1 MKEKFKTILLF
12 LLVGTSLA
20 MTQQLWMQFPER
32 VTGFFEPE
40 ISYSSSYLLSDMI
53 APNKYLVGFGGN
65 NYTMVYDA
73 NKYGIWDT
81 SKESLAKLLSSDTI
95 RIEEPESGY
104 RPGQTGEMATVF
116 YFPESI
122 STYILA
128 KAWDVKE
135 PNDIVDTIPYV
146 DRISIVKGSGDP
158 FFVFS
163 GDGRDVLIYDP
174 EISVDNILSE
184 ILELDESTDFDY
196 YYSLS
201 EIFPTEVGDI
211 YVPYELRN
219 SLPVV
224 YVSNDISQM
233 TTEEMGILA
242 ERFLERE
249 IDYIRQIVESNGST
263 IYIYNNKVLK
273 FNMNGTVEYFH
284 SLEDTVQERNLY
296 LSLSTAAEFISQKAY
311 SAKGMYL
318 AGIQEIEADGSL
330 GYSLTFRY
338 RVRGIPVLLGNREV
352 EEYVQI
358 EVFNNQVRSY
368 RQLFRREM
376 DLNIA
381 SLQDSRQIMTSFD
394 VIDQN
399 YLFLESEY
407 LKHTGESKEQL
418 GDQVVQRVLSSVE
431 DITISYYDPGLK
443 DQEERLIGVWLIRAH
458 GSVYAFN
465 AYTGMLVYQR

>member
-32 VTGFFEPE
+32 VTGFFKPE

-53 APNKYLVGFGGN
+53 APNKYLVGIGGN

-81 SKESLAKLLSSDTI
+81 SKESLAGLLRSDTI
-95 RIEEPESGY
+95 RIEESETGY
-104 RPGQTGEMATVF
+104 SPGQAVGMTVVF

-128 KAWDVKE
+128 KAWNVNE
-135 PNDIVDTIPYV
+135 PNEIVDTIPYV

-163 GDGRDVLIYDP
+163 DEERDVLVYD
-174 EISVDNILSE
+174 SGVAVDELQSNILDFEDSA
-184 ILELDESTDFDY
+184 DFDY

-201 EIFPTEVGDI
+201 EIFPTDVGDI
-211 YVPYELRN
+211 YVPYEIRH

-224 YVSNDISQM
+224 YVSNDVAQM
-233 TTEEMGILA
+233 TSGEMGILA

-284 SLEDTVQERNLY
+284 SLEDTIQERNLY

-318 AGIQEIEADGSL
+318 AGIDKIEAEGSL

-352 EEYVQI
+352 QEYVQI

-368 RQLFRREM
+368 RQLFRGEM
-376 DLNIA
+376 DLDIA
-381 SLQDSRQIMTSFD
+381 SLQDSRQIMSSFD
-394 VIDQN
+394 VIDKN

-407 LKHTGESKEQL
+407 LEHTGETREQL

-443 DQEERLIGVWLIRAH
+443 DQEERLIGVWIIRAH

-465 AYTGMLVYQR
+465 AYSGMLVYER

>member
-1 MKEKFKTILLF
+1 
-12 LLVGTSLA
+12 
-20 MTQQLWMQFPER
+20 
-32 VTGFFEPE
+32 
-40 ISYSSSYLLSDMI
+40 
-53 APNKYLVGFGGN
+53 
-65 NYTMVYDA
+65 
-73 NKYGIWDT
+73 
-81 SKESLAKLLSSDTI
+81 
-95 RIEEPESGY
+95 
-104 RPGQTGEMATVF
+104 
-116 YFPESI
+116 
-122 STYILA
+122 
-128 KAWDVKE
+128 
-135 PNDIVDTIPYV
+135 
-146 DRISIVKGSGDP
+146 
-158 FFVFS
+158 
-163 GDGRDVLIYDP
+163 
-174 EISVDNILSE
+174 
-184 ILELDESTDFDY
+184 
-196 YYSLS
+196 
-201 EIFPTEVGDI
+201 
-211 YVPYELRN
+211 
-219 SLPVV
+219 
-224 YVSNDISQM
+224 
-233 TTEEMGILA
+233 
-242 ERFLERE
+242 
-249 IDYIRQIVESNGST
+249 VESNGST

-381 SLQDSRQIMTSFD
+381 SLQDSRQIMSSFD

>member
-12 LLVGTSLA
+12 LLVGTSVA

-32 VTGFFEPE
+32 VTSFFTPE

-53 APNKYLVGFGGN
+53 APNKYLVGLGGN
-65 NYTMVYDA
+65 NYTLVYDA

-81 SKESLAKLLSSDTI
+81 SKESLARLLSSDTI
-95 RIEEPESGY
+95 RTEESESGY
-104 RPGQTGEMATVF
+104 RPGQTGEMAVVF
-116 YFPESI
+116 YFPESM

-128 KAWDVKE
+128 KAWDVNE

-146 DRISIVKGSGDP
+146 DKISIVKGSGDP

-163 GDGRDVLIYDP
+163 DGERDVFVH
-174 EISVDNILSE
+174 ESGVNVDNVISE
-184 ILELDESTDFDY
+184 IVEFEDSADFDY

-201 EIFPTEVGDI
+201 EIFPTDVGDI
-211 YVPYELRN
+211 YVPYEIRHR
-219 SLPVV
+219 LPVV
-224 YVSNDISQM
+224 YVSNDVAQM
-233 TTEEMGILA
+233 TTREMGILA
-242 ERFLERE
+242 ERFLERD

-284 SLEDTVQERNLY
+284 SLEDTILERNLY
-296 LSLSTAAEFISQKAY
+296 LSLSTASEFISQKAY

-318 AGIQEIEADGSL
+318 AGIDEIESEGSL

-352 EEYVQI
+352 REYVQI

-368 RQLFRREM
+368 RQLFRGEM

-381 SLQDSRQIMTSFD
+381 SLQDSRQILSSFD

-407 LKHTGESKEQL
+407 LQHTGETKEQL
-418 GDQVVQRVLSSVE
+418 GDQVVQRVLASVE

-443 DQEERLIGVWLIRAH
+443 DQEERLIGVWLIRTH
-458 GSVYAFN
+458 GRVYAFN
-465 AYTGMLVYQR
+465 AYTGMLVYER

>member
-32 VTGFFEPE
+32 VTGFFKPE
-40 ISYSSSYLLSDMI
+40 TSYSSSYLLSDMI
-53 APNKYLVGFGGN
+53 APNKYLVGIGGN

-81 SKESLAKLLSSDTI
+81 SKESLAGLLRSDTI
-95 RIEEPESGY
+95 RIEESETGY
-104 RPGQTGEMATVF
+104 SPGQAVGMTVVF

-128 KAWDVKE
+128 KAWNVNE
-135 PNDIVDTIPYV
+135 PNEIVDTIPYV

-163 GDGRDVLIYDP
+163 DEERDVLVYD
-174 EISVDNILSE
+174 SGVAVDELQSDILDFEDSA
-184 ILELDESTDFDY
+184 DFDY

-201 EIFPTEVGDI
+201 EIFPTDVGDI
-211 YVPYELRN
+211 YVPYEIRH

-224 YVSNDISQM
+224 YVSNDVAQM
-233 TTEEMGILA
+233 TSGEMGILA

-284 SLEDTVQERNLY
+284 SLEDTIQERNLY
-296 LSLSTAAEFISQKAY
+296 L
-311 SAKGMYL
+311 
-318 AGIQEIEADGSL
+318 
-330 GYSLTFRY
+330 
-338 RVRGIPVLLGNREV
+338 
-352 EEYVQI
+352 
-358 EVFNNQVRSY
+358 
-368 RQLFRREM
+368 
-376 DLNIA
+376 
-381 SLQDSRQIMTSFD
+381 
-394 VIDQN
+394 
-399 YLFLESEY
+399 
-407 LKHTGESKEQL
+407 
-418 GDQVVQRVLSSVE
+418 
-431 DITISYYDPGLK
+431 
-443 DQEERLIGVWLIRAH
+443 
-458 GSVYAFN
+458 
-465 AYTGMLVYQR
+465 